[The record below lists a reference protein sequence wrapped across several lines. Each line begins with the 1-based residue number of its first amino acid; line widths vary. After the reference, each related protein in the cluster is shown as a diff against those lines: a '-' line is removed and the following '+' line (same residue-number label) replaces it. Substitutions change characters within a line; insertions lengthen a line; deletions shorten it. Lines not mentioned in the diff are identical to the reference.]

1 MAGKGAGGV
10 ADRSE
15 KRLGEKQKRF
25 VREWM
30 IDMNGTRAAVRAG
43 YSEKSAAQTASRLM
57 KDPAVQEYRNALLK
71 EEFDGLGITRHS
83 LAVEVWRV
91 YERCAAAKPV
101 LEWDSNLR
109 EYVESGQWQ
118 FDAKGCLK
126 ALGMLH
132 EMVELMNRQEDAE
145 DEGGYEQMLSGGS
158 REF

>member
-1 MAGKGAGGV
+1 M
-10 ADRSE
+10 
-15 KRLGEKQKRF
+15 
-25 VREWM
+25 
-30 IDMNGTRAAVRAG
+30 
-43 YSEKSAAQTASRLM
+43 
-57 KDPAVQEYRNALLK
+57 
-71 EEFDGLGITRHS
+71 GITRHS

-126 ALGMLH
+126 ALAMLH
-132 EMVELMNRQEDAE
+132 DMVERMDAREDA
-145 DEGGYEQMLSGGS
+145 DDGADAYEMMLTGGS

>member
-1 MAGKGAGGV
+1 MAET
-10 ADRSE
+10 E
-15 KRLGEKQKRF
+15 KKTITDKQKRF
-25 VREWM
+25 VREWLA
-30 IDMNGTRAAVRAG
+30 DMNGTRAAVRAG

-57 KDPAVQEYRNALLK
+57 KDPAVREYRDALLK
-71 EEFDGLGITRHS
+71 EEFDSLGITAHS

-101 LEWDSNLR
+101 LQWDSALR
-109 EYVESGQWQ
+109 DYVESGEWQ

-132 EMVELMNRQEDAE
+132 DMLRRMEHAE
-145 DEGGYEQMLSGGS
+145 ENDDTGGYEEMISGGG